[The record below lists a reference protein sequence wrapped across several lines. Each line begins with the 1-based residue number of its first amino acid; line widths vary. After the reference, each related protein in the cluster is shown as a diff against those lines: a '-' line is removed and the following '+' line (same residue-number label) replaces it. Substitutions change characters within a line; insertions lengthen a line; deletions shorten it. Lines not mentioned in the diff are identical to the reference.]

1 MIPRANRFSPEDS
14 ILSPPTAPLLAEQA
28 RVQETFR
35 TRAPRILIVEND
47 PKYAIQLMN
56 NLKNWSLPLADGRC
70 TIDIAPNTEC
80 AREYLRQDKVDVFI
94 VDLIMNESS
103 ETINESKNVGQAFA
117 REVWET
123 ANAGIIVHTTL
134 SEDDGDA
141 TTMLREGVDDYI
153 QKGATDVETIQ
164 ARIEALWR
172 RIQLIRP
179 TKKSIYAHANRV
191 FRIGAWKF
199 VVGSRTLAMENGETV
214 KLSPTEHAFLR
225 HLCTSENN
233 ECDKVSFNVSVLGR
247 RAFEEKMRVDNYVYR
262 LRQKMGESLQLLFDE
277 GIYRLVDVKELKPI

>member
-1 MIPRANRFSPEDS
+1 
-14 ILSPPTAPLLAEQA
+14 
-28 RVQETFR
+28 
-35 TRAPRILIVEND
+35 
-47 PKYAIQLMN
+47 MN
-56 NLKNWSLPLADGRC
+56 NLKNWWFPLTDRPC
-70 TIDIAPNTEC
+70 TIDVAPDIEC

-103 ETINESKNVGQAFA
+103 DATDESKNVGQDFA
-117 REVWET
+117 REVWKT
-123 ANAGIIVHTTL
+123 TNAGIIVHTTL
-134 SEDDGDA
+134 SEDDADA
-141 TTMLREGVDDYI
+141 SALLREGVDDYI
-153 QKGATDVETIQ
+153 RKGATDVETIQ

-179 TKKSIYAHANRV
+179 TKKNIYAHANRV

-199 VVGSRTLAMENGETV
+199 IVGSRTLSMENGETV

-247 RAFEEKMRVDNYVYR
+247 RSFEEKMRVDNHVYR
-262 LRQKMGESLQLLFDE
+262 LRQKMGESLQLIFDE
-277 GIYRLVDVKELKPI
+277 GIYRLVDVKELKPT

>member
-1 MIPRANRFSPEDS
+1 MIRPANRFRREDS
-14 ILSPPTAPLLAEQA
+14 ILSPPTASLLAEPS

-35 TRAPRILIVEND
+35 TRAPHILLVEND

-56 NLKNWSLPLADGRC
+56 QLKNWSHPLADKPC
-70 TIDIAPNTEC
+70 IVDVAPDVEC

-103 ETINESKNVGQAFA
+103 DTADESKDVGQAFA

-123 ANAGIIVHTTL
+123 TNAGIIVHTTL
-134 SEDDGDA
+134 SEDDAGA
-141 TTMLREGVDDYI
+141 ASMLREGVDDYI
-153 QKGATDVETIQ
+153 RKGATDVETIL
-164 ARIEALWR
+164 ARVEALWR
-172 RIQLIRP
+172 RIQPIRP

-199 VVGSRTLAMENGETV
+199 IVGSRTLTKEDGETV

-247 RAFEEKMRVDNYVYR
+247 RAFEENMRVDNHVYR
-262 LRQKMGESLQLLFDE
+262 LRQKMGENLQLLFDE
-277 GIYRLVDVKELKPI
+277 GIYRLVDVRELKPA